1 MIKFIR
7 KILAKWFGKEKVLG
21 IKKEVLKLKKEEKK
35 TEVEVKVC
43 KKHSTYANRCKD
55 CRAAANQ

>member
-1 MIKFIR
+1 MERWQSSRMIKFIR
-7 KILAKWFGKEKVLG
+7 KILAKWFGKEKALK
-21 IKKEVLKLKKEEKK
+21 IKKEVKK
-35 TEVEVKVC
+35 TEVKIC

>member
-7 KILAKWFGKEKVLG
+7 KILAEWFGA
-21 IKKEVLKLKKEEKK
+21 KKEVLKLKKEVEK

-55 CRAAANQ
+55 CRAAAK

>member
-7 KILAKWFGKEKVLG
+7 KILAEWFGAKKEVLE
-21 IKKEVLKLKKEEKK
+21 IKKEVKK
-35 TEVEVKVC
+35 TKVEVKAC

-55 CRAAANQ
+55 CRAAAK